1 MNVISFANKPAQ
13 RPSLWRG
20 MRWVGICLSVGMLAA
35 CAQPQGLY
43 SWDSYQP
50 MVHAYLKEEG
60 EDYAAQVQ
68 TLEENVQSAR
78 ATDQALPPGFRA
90 HLGLLYLKL
99 GDGAKAVEQ
108 WEGEKLAFPE
118 SSSFMNFLLRHTT
131 AQADVAVDDQQKVV
145 Q

>member
-1 MNVISFANKPAQ
+1 MNSVVLSNKGTLCP
-13 RPSLWRG
+13 RLWRG
-20 MRWVGICLSVGMLAA
+20 LRWAGISLSVAVLTA
-35 CAQPQGLY
+35 CAQPKGLY

-50 MVHAYLKEEG
+50 MVHAYLQEEG

-68 TLEENVQSAR
+68 TLEENVESAR

-108 WEGEKLAFPE
+108 WEGEKNAFPE
-118 SSSFMNFLLRHTT
+118 SLPFMNFLLRHTT
-131 AQADVAVDDQQKVV
+131 AQADVPAEAQ
-145 Q
+145 